1 MHNYKVSRNGLW
13 GDRVKPS
20 YPGITKEMIEETVQY
35 VFRDQPERQMVL
47 HTGPRGMEQF
57 RQAVQEELNSD
68 EQLWADIRNEQYPL
82 TPEES
87 FDTGVVTQVG
97 WTTATNPNYLRLQRG
112 EITPVEYLDLISE
125 EE

>member
-1 MHNYKVSRNGLW
+1 MSYKVSRNGLW

-35 VFRDQPERQMVL
+35 VFRDRPERQMIL

-57 RQAVQEELNSD
+57 RQAMQEELNS
-68 EQLWADIRNEQYPL
+68 NEQYPL

-97 WTTATNPNYLRLQRG
+97 WTTVTNPNYLRLQRG